1 MKLNIFERLLKIEV
15 GYAHCDV
22 PCGIYDPYPAQID
35 AHTCLRMT
43 GLLKNL
49 EANDPLRDVKF
60 SRYIE
65 NNEKHAEDLK
75 NKVRVIYG
83 DFLTPGKVENDDELV
98 LLVRDILKEASNQ
111 RQNPNEVN
119 ALKLVDSV
127 NKFSE
132 IFWKVKGVATK
143 KVASPYP
150 TNGDMVIPL

>member
-65 NNEKHAEDLK
+65 NNEKHAEELK
-75 NKVRVIYG
+75 NKIRVIYG

-98 LLVRDILKEASNQ
+98 LIVRDILKEASNQ

-132 IFWKVKGVATK
+132 IFWKVKGVTTK

-150 TNGDMVIPL
+150 TNGNMVIPL